1 MSAWLTLLA
10 IMTPK
15 TALAT
20 AIRLT
25 GGREKLAKKLGVG
38 RTATYH
44 WIDNKIPA
52 EHAAMIEVLTSGE
65 VTLRQLRPDIFKA
78 ATRRAAATP

>member
-1 MSAWLTLLA
+1 MLA

-15 TALAT
+15 AALAT

-25 GGREKLAKKLGVG
+25 GGREKLAAKLGVG

-44 WIDNKIPA
+44 WADNKIPA
-52 EHAAMIEVLTSGE
+52 EHAAMIEVLTAGE
-65 VTLRQLRPDIFKA
+65 VTFRDLRPDIFKTA
-78 ATRRAAATP
+78 ARRSAA